1 MTPISPSAVVSWDV
15 MTYRERVQ
23 HLHSRRSAAYRL
35 GYAFGATLTR
45 LIVWPIHTL
54 LHAGDSE

>member
-1 MTPISPSAVVSWDV
+1 MTTAVVVSWDV
-15 MTYRERVQ
+15 MTYRGGMH

-35 GYAFGATLTR
+35 GYALGSTITR
-45 LIVWPIHTL
+45 LIVWPVVTV